1 MGPERTPGAFT
12 IPAKNRWDTNQMQL
26 FATGAATG
34 RLRNLSTR
42 GQVLSGDDILIA
54 GFVVGGTADQT
65 LLLRGAGPALDAFLD
80 PDTVLDDP
88 EITVYRGS
96 EVIFS
101 NDDWSAQSNPAHVA
115 SVTATVGGFALAAGS
130 ADAALVAPFA
140 PGAYSMHL
148 SGKAGSGIA
157 LAEIYD
163 ADGGADAQLL
173 NISTRGR
180 VGSGATVMVP
190 GIVVTESNRKLLIRG
205 IGPELET
212 SFGFAPGTT
221 LPDPVLTLTNST
233 GQVLATN
240 DNWGDEAASVV
251 AEMVSVASE
260 VGAFALTNGGGD
272 AVLLVT
278 LPPGVYTAQVT
289 DANTGEGIAIV
300 EVYAVTD

>member
-1 MGPERTPGAFT
+1 
-12 IPAKNRWDTNQMQL
+12 
-26 FATGAATG
+26 
-34 RLRNLSTR
+34 
-42 GQVLSGDDILIA
+42 
-54 GFVVGGTADQT
+54 
-65 LLLRGAGPALDAFLD
+65 
-80 PDTVLDDP
+80 
-88 EITVYRGS
+88 
-96 EVIFS
+96 
-101 NDDWSAQSNPAHVA
+101 
-115 SVTATVGGFALAAGS
+115 
-130 ADAALVAPFA
+130 
-140 PGAYSMHL
+140 
-148 SGKAGSGIA
+148 
-157 LAEIYD
+157 
-163 ADGGADAQLL
+163 
-173 NISTRGR
+173 
-180 VGSGATVMVP
+180 MVP